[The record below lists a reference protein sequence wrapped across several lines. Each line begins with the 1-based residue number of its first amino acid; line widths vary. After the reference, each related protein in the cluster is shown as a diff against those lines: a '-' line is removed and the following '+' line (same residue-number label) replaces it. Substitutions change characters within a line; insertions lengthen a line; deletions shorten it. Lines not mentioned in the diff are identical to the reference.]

1 MDDEDLERM
10 VADLRAMLV
19 ENGFGWAA
27 EQAEQGLPP
36 EASMR
41 SVALALIQATESVT
55 VDLAQAELAALEG
68 LGVEDI
74 DFKPPPEEA
83 TEADAPRART
93 IIPEAGADRL
103 RGPSRRKVLE
113 DLANRRAIFDEL
125 RENLDGVN

>member
-1 MDDEDLERM
+1 M
-10 VADLRAMLV
+10 VADLRALLI

-36 EASMR
+36 EVSMMT
-41 SVALALIQATESVT
+41 VALALIQATESVT
-55 VDLAQAELAALEG
+55 VDLAEAEIVALDG

-83 TEADAPRART
+83 AETDGPRARA
-93 IIPEAGADRL
+93 IISEAGADRL
-103 RGPSRRKVLE
+103 RGPFRRKVLE

-125 RENLDGVN
+125 RESLNGVT